1 MRRSLCLAA
10 ALLAVGLVGCQKSPE
25 SKEAKL
31 EAQVC
36 ENLAFV
42 GAALDE
48 VAGLKPTSTVGEA
61 TNANRALTTSLEALN
76 QSEALLEKFRLRQFR
91 DQVRDFNRE
100 ADRVTRQKELTLKE
114 AAAELKTKAQ
124 PVIAARRRLSE
135 QVKCQTPT
143 GSTTPDK

>member
-36 ENLAFV
+36 ENLASV

-76 QSEALLEKFRLRQFR
+76 QSEATLEKFRLRQFR
-91 DQVRDFNRE
+91 DQARAFNRE
-100 ADRVTRQKELTLKE
+100 AARITSNKELTLKD
-114 AAAELKTKAQ
+114 AAAELKSKAQ
-124 PVIAARRRLSE
+124 PLIAARRRVSE
-135 QVKCQTPT
+135 QVKCPAPAGSPTPA
-143 GSTTPDK
+143 K